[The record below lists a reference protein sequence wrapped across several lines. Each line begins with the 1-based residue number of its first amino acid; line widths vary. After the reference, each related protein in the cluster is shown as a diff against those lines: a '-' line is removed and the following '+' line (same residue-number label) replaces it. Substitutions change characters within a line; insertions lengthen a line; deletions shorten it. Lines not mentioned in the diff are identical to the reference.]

1 MGSAELKVS
10 LLEMSLFANTSIEL
24 TPPKKIKF
32 HSFVIILV
40 SEGKIV
46 ELVVNFPQLS
56 SFDKSKLSEIAAK
69 LVEIINIKIIVII
82 KIN

>member
-1 MGSAELKVS
+1 MGTAELKVS

-32 HSFVIILV
+32 HSFAIILV

-46 ELVVNFPQLS
+46 ELVINFPQFS
-56 SFDKSKLSEIAAK
+56 SVDKSKLSEIAAK
-69 LVEIINIKIIVII
+69 FGVIKSIKI
-82 KIN
+82 K